1 MIIKEII
8 DRDIYVEYKGE
19 NYVIKRDYIGGTSII
34 NYFVYGCYGID
45 DYDYFIGDYT
55 SCEDALK
62 DLLER
67 EV

>member
-8 DRDIYVEYKGE
+8 DKDIYVEYKGE

-34 NYFVYGCYGID
+34 NYFVYGCYGTD